1 LESSIAVLACSCCGS
16 IGNDKIVASDFRKG
30 PLDPGSQSFSANH
43 ERFFDLAREL
53 IKVGKRKEKVKQ
65 LWRQILSFNS
75 RLLKMALDL
84 SNDLL
89 HGVVDVTVGCWP
101 IVLSGFLK

>member
-1 LESSIAVLACSCCGS
+1 
-16 IGNDKIVASDFRKG
+16 
-30 PLDPGSQSFSANH
+30 
-43 ERFFDLAREL
+43 
-53 IKVGKRKEKVKQ
+53 
-65 LWRQILSFNS
+65 
-75 RLLKMALDL
+75 MALDL